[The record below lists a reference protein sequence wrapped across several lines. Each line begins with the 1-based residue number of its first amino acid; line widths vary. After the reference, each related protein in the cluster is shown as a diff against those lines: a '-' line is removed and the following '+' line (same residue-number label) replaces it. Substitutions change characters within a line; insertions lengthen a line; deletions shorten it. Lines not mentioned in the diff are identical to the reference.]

1 MRKLKLQELN
11 RPSLEEYKVS
21 EKLPIVVVLDN
32 IRSGMNIGSVFR
44 TSDAFQIQK
53 IYLTGISA
61 TPPHREIT
69 KTAIGA
75 TESVDWKHIEDVAQS
90 INQLKEKGFIIYG
103 IEQTDSSIPLT
114 EIQEQLDKPIALVF
128 GNEVNGISEAVLPLL
143 DKAIE
148 IQQFGTKHSLN
159 ISVCAGICLWHLSR
173 CLLYTSPSPRDQRGS
188 RMPSSA

>member
-75 TESVDWKHIEDVAQS
+75 TESVDWEHIKDVSQC
-90 INQLKEKGFIIYG
+90 IVQLKEKGFTICG
-103 IEQTDSSIPLT
+103 IEQTDASIPLT
-114 EIQEQLDKPIALVF
+114 EIKEQFDKPIVLVF

-159 ISVCAGICLWHLSR
+159 ISVCAGICLWHFSR
-173 CLLYTSPSPRDQRGS
+173 ILR
-188 RMPSSA
+188 

>member
-11 RPSLEEYKVS
+11 RPSLEEYKDS

-75 TESVDWKHIEDVAQS
+75 TESVDWEHVEDVSQC
-90 INQLKEKGFIIYG
+90 IMQLKEKGFTIFG
-103 IEQTDSSIPLT
+103 IEQTDSSVPLT
-114 EIQEQLDKPIALVF
+114 EIQEQFDKPIALVF

-159 ISVCAGICLWHLSR
+159 ISVCAGICLWHFSR
-173 CLLYTSPSPRDQRGS
+173 ILR
-188 RMPSSA
+188 

>member
-75 TESVDWKHIEDVAQS
+75 TESVDWEHIEDVAQS

-159 ISVCAGICLWHLSR
+159 ISVCAGICLWHFSR
-173 CLLYTSPSPRDQRGS
+173 ILR
-188 RMPSSA
+188 

>member
-11 RPSLEEYKVS
+11 RSSLEEYKAS
-21 EKLPIVVVLDN
+21 AKLPIVVVLDN

-75 TESVDWKHIEDVAQS
+75 TESVDWEHIKDVAQCVER
-90 INQLKEKGFIIYG
+90 LKQKGYTICG
-103 IEQTDSSIPLT
+103 VEQTDSSMPLT
-114 EIQEQLDKPIALVF
+114 DLVGAFDKPIALVF

-143 DKAIE
+143 DSAIE

-159 ISVCAGICLWHLSR
+159 ISVCAGICLWHF
-173 CLLYTSPSPRDQRGS
+173 
-188 RMPSSA
+188 SSKLR

>member
-75 TESVDWKHIEDVAQS
+75 TESVVWEHVEDVSAC
-90 INQLKEKGFIIYG
+90 IEQLKEKGFTIFG

-173 CLLYTSPSPRDQRGS
+173 KLR
-188 RMPSSA
+188 

>member
-11 RPSLEEYKVS
+11 RPSLEEYKDS

-61 TPPHREIT
+61 TPPHREIP

-75 TESVDWKHIEDVAQS
+75 TESVVWEHIEDVAQS

-173 CLLYTSPSPRDQRGS
+173 KLR
-188 RMPSSA
+188 